1 MPQRVFAFK
10 IAVAAHNVATLLDAR
25 FSECNPNMVQ
35 FCVVDF
41 KQGALAAKDFV
52 CYFIHSILVVVV
64 LDIS

>member
-1 MPQRVFAFK
+1 MK
-10 IAVAAHNVATLLDAR
+10 NLTLKNVVINDADET
-25 FSECNPNMVQ
+25 FWGIDGLECNPHMVQ

-52 CYFIHSILVVVV
+52 CYLIHSILVVVV